1 MENYSAIK
9 RNRADT
15 AVEAGRG
22 RRTEFTPAA
31 RVREERE
38 TEVMGR
44 GSCKE
49 KSILYNQAVV
59 TVTHL
64 Y

>member
-1 MENYSAIK
+1 MV
-9 RNRADT
+9 
-15 AVEAGRG
+15 VEAGRG
-22 RRTEFTPAA
+22 RRTEFTPAVS
-31 RVREERE
+31 VREERE

>member
-1 MENYSAIK
+1 M
-9 RNRADT
+9 
-15 AVEAGRG
+15 
-22 RRTEFTPAA
+22 EFTPAA
-31 RVREERE
+31 NVREERE
-38 TEVMGR
+38 TEVMER
-44 GSCKE
+44 GACKE